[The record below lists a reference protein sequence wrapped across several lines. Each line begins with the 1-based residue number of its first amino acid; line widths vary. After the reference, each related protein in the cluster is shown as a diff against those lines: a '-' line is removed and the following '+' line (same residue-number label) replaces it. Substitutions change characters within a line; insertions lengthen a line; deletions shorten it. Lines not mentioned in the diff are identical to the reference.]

1 MLFSAARFIEPRY
14 RILFWPLLAAF
25 GSFGVSLI
33 VVGAL
38 LPRILQDFHWSYT
51 AAGVVLAA
59 NSVGYFTSTMVSGLL
74 VQRLGLKPI
83 IAFGLTIEAVSLFF
97 FGSAPAVV
105 LNLVLNLFIGVGQGA
120 VEVVVNTSIAR
131 MEREG
136 DSHLMMFV
144 HSAFSVG
151 AIVGPVAIGL
161 IVAHELP
168 WQEVYRVIALVVL
181 VIGALL
187 SLLPFRRLEGTG
199 SIAEQAKPKLRSLLG
214 FPLLLFSFFALFLYV
229 GLEVGVSNWIS
240 EYFVKVFGTP
250 VSTGAFMVSLF
261 WLGILIGRLSVSLIA
276 RGTRQA
282 ATLVAL
288 ALLYTLSILLAVLM
302 RRALAGGI
310 FFFLASLGCSGF
322 YPLVMN
328 LLGRYFRRSQSVA
341 VGFAATGGGIGMFL
355 FPLLMSGVS
364 QRFGIRSGFIVY
376 VVMGAALAA
385 CAYLILRQVRRTR
398 DEMMS
403 EEMN

>member
-1 MLFSAARFIEPRY
+1 MLFSPARFIEPRY

-59 NSVGYFTSTMVSGLL
+59 NSVGYFTSTLVSGLL
-74 VQRLGLKPI
+74 VQRLGLKPV
-83 IAFGLTIEAVSLFF
+83 IALGLAIEAVSLFF
-97 FGSAPAVV
+97 FGSTPAVSV
-105 LNLVLNLFIGVGQGA
+105 NLMLNLLIGVGQGA
-120 VEVVVNTSIAR
+120 VEVVVNTSITR

-161 IVAHELP
+161 IVARDLP
-168 WQEVYRVIALVVL
+168 WQGVYRLIALVVL
-181 VIGALL
+181 LIGGLL
-187 SLLPFRRLEGTG
+187 SLLPFRRIEGSG

-214 FPLLLFSFFALFLYV
+214 FPLLLLSFFALFLYV

-240 EYFVKVFGTP
+240 EYFVRVFGTP
-250 VSTGAFMVSLF
+250 ASTGAFMVSLF
-261 WLGILIGRLSVSLIA
+261 WLGILIGRLSVSLVA

-302 RRALAGGI
+302 RRAAAGGV

-328 LLGRYFRRSQSVA
+328 LLGRYFPRSQSVA
-341 VGFAATGGGIGMFL
+341 VGFAATGGGVGMFL

-364 QRFGIRSGFIVY
+364 QQYGIRSGFVVY
-376 VVMGAALAA
+376 IAMGAALVA

-398 DEMMS
+398 EAA
-403 EEMN
+403 EEMH

>member
-1 MLFSAARFIEPRY
+1 MQFSPARFIEPRY

-38 LPRILQDFHWSYT
+38 LPRILSDFHWSYT

-59 NSVGYFTSTMVSGLL
+59 NSVGYFTSTLVSGLL
-74 VQRLGLKPI
+74 VQRLGLKPV
-83 IAFGLTIEAVSLFF
+83 IALGLAIEAVSLFF
-97 FGSAPAVV
+97 FGSAPAVA
-105 LNLVLNLFIGVGQGA
+105 LNLVLNFFIGVGQGG

-151 AIVGPVAIGL
+151 AIVGPLAIGL

-168 WQEVYRVIALVVL
+168 WQGVYRGIAFLVL
-181 VIGALL
+181 VIGVLL
-187 SLLPFRRLEGTG
+187 ALLPFRRIEGTG
-199 SIAEQAKPKLRSLLG
+199 STEEQARPRLRSLLG
-214 FPLLLFSFFALFLYV
+214 LPLLLFSFFALLLYV

-250 VSTGAFMVSLF
+250 ASTGAFMVSLF
-261 WLGILIGRLSVSLIA
+261 WVGMLIGRLSVSLIA

-288 ALLYTLSILLAVLM
+288 ALLYTLSIFLAVLM
-302 RRALAGGI
+302 RRAVAGGI

-328 LLGRYFRRSQSVA
+328 LLGRHFRHSQSVA
-341 VGFAATGGGIGMFL
+341 VGFAATGGGVGMFL

-364 QRFGIRSGFIVY
+364 QHFGIRSGFVVY
-376 VVMGAALAA
+376 VAMGLALTAF
-385 CAYLILRQVRRTR
+385 AYLILRQVRRTH
-398 DEMMS
+398 DGSMT
-403 EEMN
+403 EEMR